1 VKIAVVI
8 PALDEEE
15 QIAGTIETAQAA
27 KESSRNPG
35 PVGAERVE
43 IEVVVVDAGSQDR
56 TVGRAQEAG
65 ARVLSSE
72 RGRARQLEK
81 GWRAVTAD
89 VILFLHADTR
99 LPPGWAPAVA
109 ASLRDGRW
117 VGGAFRLRLDASG
130 GALRVVEFFARLR
143 VALLTLPYG
152 DQAIFVRR
160 SALEALGGIRDVP
173 VMEDLDLIRDMKKKG
188 RIRVLGLEARTSA
201 RRYRDHGVAR
211 TAWIHLVALVGWRLG
226 IDRVRVA
233 AWCGR

>member
-1 VKIAVVI
+1 MPI
-8 PALDEEE
+8 
-15 QIAGTIETAQAA
+15 
-27 KESSRNPG
+27 
-35 PVGAERVE
+35 VG
-43 IEVVVVDAGSQDR
+43 I
-56 TVGRAQEAG
+56 
-65 ARVLSSE
+65 
-72 RGRARQLEK
+72 
-81 GWRAVTAD
+81 
-89 VILFLHADTR
+89 
-99 LPPGWAPAVA
+99 
-109 ASLRDGRW
+109 
-117 VGGAFRLRLDASG
+117 VGGIGQRRRRLDASG